1 MKLVFCKGKLRNAL
15 GEDVVASWAET
26 PSGILTLSTES
37 GGGLLHEDAASI
49 VESDRIVTLD
59 LPGLDDDTMKAV
71 IENVLKRGYLDKPGI
86 RGKDEAILFVLVNEV
101 LTELEG
107 LRQEIEG
114 DETA

>member
-1 MKLVFCKGKLRNAL
+1 MKLVFCKGKLRNAQ
-15 GEDVVASWAET
+15 GEDVVASWADT
-26 PSGILTLSTES
+26 PSGILTLPTDA
-37 GGGLLHEDAASI
+37 GGGLIRVDAVSI
-49 VESDRIVTLD
+49 VESDQVATLD
-59 LPGLDDDTMKAV
+59 LSGLDNDAMEAV
-71 IENVLKRGYLDKPGI
+71 VENVLKRGYLDKPGI